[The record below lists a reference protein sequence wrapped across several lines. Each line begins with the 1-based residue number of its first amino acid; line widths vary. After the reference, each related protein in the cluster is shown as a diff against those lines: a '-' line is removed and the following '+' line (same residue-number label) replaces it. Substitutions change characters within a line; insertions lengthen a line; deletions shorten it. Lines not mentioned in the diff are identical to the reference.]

1 MAQEGSRGVTV
12 KDVAAQ
18 DFVIAY
24 AAHLKRI
31 GKIEVPKWADLV
43 KTAAFKEL
51 APYDQDWY
59 YIRAGGP
66 WPSRDSPPCCVQP
79 MQHRALRLCRAVGG
93 ACAALPAWPRSA
105 GHATALCQ
113 TCAGRLPVAQK
124 HGLGGW
130 VGRACDHPHSPCLVA
145 DAPLPRVLRS
155 GDRAPGVLAGRRGCG
170 RFQEDLRR
178 PRAPWHEAREVRD
191 RLRSHR
197 PAHPQAARGAEDRRA
212 HPGGQG
218 GPPQGVRRRPVGGP
232 RWESGLE
239 QPGGRAGP
247 GWTPGGA
254 AGRGCGHQQLVT
266 CVLGSVG
273 AAGSG
278 CPPGRQRAP
287 RQLRRFTPTP
297 APHPV
302 SHPAG
307 AHALSRHAQASDHTA
322 GPA

>member
-66 WPSRDSPPCCVQP
+66 WPSRDSPPL
-79 MQHRALRLCRAVGG
+79 LRPAYAAPRPPPVPGCGRSL
-93 ACAALPAWPRSA
+93 AALPAWPRSA

-130 VGRACDHPHSPCLVA
+130 VGRACDRPHSPCLVA
-145 DAPLPRVLRS
+145 DARCRACCPAAIARRVYLR
-155 GDRAPGVLAGRRGCG
+155 GDVGV
-170 RFQEDLRR
+170 
-178 PRAPWHEAREVRD
+178 
-191 RLRSHR
+191 
-197 PAHPQAARGAEDRRA
+197 GAFKKIF
-212 HPGGQG
+212 
-218 GPPQGVRRRPVGGP
+218 
-232 RWESGLE
+232 
-239 QPGGRAGP
+239 GGRAH
-247 GWTPGGA
+247 
-254 AGRGCGHQQLVT
+254 RGT
-266 CVLGSVG
+266 RPEKF
-273 AAGSG
+273 ATGSG
-278 CPPGRQRAP
+278 AIARHIL
-287 RQLRRFTPTP
+287 RQLEALKIVEHIPEGKEGHRKGCAA
-297 APHPV
+297 AP
-302 SHPAG
+302 
-307 AHALSRHAQASDHTA
+307 
-322 GPA
+322 